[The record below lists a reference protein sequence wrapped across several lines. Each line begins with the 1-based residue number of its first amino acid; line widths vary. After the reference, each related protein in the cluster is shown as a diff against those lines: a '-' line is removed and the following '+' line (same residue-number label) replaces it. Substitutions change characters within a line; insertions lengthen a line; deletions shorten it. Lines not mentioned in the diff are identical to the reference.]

1 MPTLYLLSKTA
12 TWWSAE
18 STPSCWRKT
27 AFTRK
32 YTARNFRKTNGRQ
45 FVARLSSIDFCRN
58 CRFNLSEFSLSQW
71 FFVEKNFLPRRHSV
85 FSFSGAS
92 VAVRRIRFPQLL
104 RLFPEDSSCEISTAP
119 LEVRE
124 IIESSDLS
132 SFVLGIIRLSTI
144 ATTVAIAKRRQLN
157 LTYHYF
163 ESRFAGNVAR
173 KAHRSESQT
182 YCKRGGDDNHIL
194 GI

>member
-1 MPTLYLLSKTA
+1 M
-12 TWWSAE
+12 SAV
-18 STPSCWRKT
+18 CQYR
-27 AFTRK
+27 
-32 YTARNFRKTNGRQ
+32 
-45 FVARLSSIDFCRN
+45 FCRN

-92 VAVRRIRFPQLL
+92 VAVASHSLSAASPSFS
-104 RLFPEDSSCEISTAP
+104 EDSSCEISTAP

-144 ATTVAIAKRRQLN
+144 GHDCGDCKRRQLN
-157 LTYHYF
+157 LTNHYF